1 MRGEHDVKK
10 DRQGT
15 HESATSTAA
24 EISGIDQGAGGP
36 KTAGSPLSAD
46 RRPIDERVENTR
58 REAKDGILQA
68 SAEGRGRLSPERRA
82 AFEPLLNWMAD
93 RILEQLLEEQRAEIE
108 GERNELPDPG
118 EGRDR

>member
-1 MRGEHDVKK
+1 MKK

-46 RRPIDERVENTR
+46 RRPID
-58 REAKDGILQA
+58 A

-118 EGRDR
+118 KGRDR

>member
-1 MRGEHDVKK
+1 MEK

-24 EISGIDQGAGGP
+24 EISDIDQGAGGP

-58 REAKDGILQA
+58 REAIDGTLQA

-82 AFEPLLNWMAD
+82 ALEPLLNWLAD
-93 RILEQLLEEQRAEIE
+93 RILDQLLEEQRAEIE
-108 GERNELPDPG
+108 RSRNKHPEAG
-118 EGRDR
+118 KTS